1 MSSNSNEARVDI
13 RNRDFWEQGQ
23 EAFFDLKVFHPNTCH
38 YRNKSLQECHVMYAQ
53 EKRRAY
59 NKKILQVDHD
69 KYTPL
74 VFSINGNMAREYQ
87 KFYSRN

>member
-1 MSSNSNEARVDI
+1 
-13 RNRDFWEQGQ
+13 
-23 EAFFDLKVFHPNTCH
+23 
-38 YRNKSLQECHVMYAQ
+38 MYAQ

-59 NKKILQVDHD
+59 NRKILQVDHD